1 MSAALSR
8 ALACASLAFLAGC
21 AGAPA
26 STSATPAEDSVA
38 APRELLFDGTS
49 LARWKP
55 TEFGGAGEL
64 VLESGAL
71 ILELGNPL
79 TGITWSG
86 GALPREGYALEVRA
100 TKLAGHDFFCG
111 LTFPIGE
118 ECASLI
124 LGGWGGTTCGLSC
137 IDGRDASEN
146 ETTCYRRFEAGRE
159 VRLRVEVSASEVR
172 ALLDGEPLCSVARAG
187 KRFAVRGEVVASQPL
202 GYCAFATRTAL
213 HALELQPLLP
223 PASPTPR

>member
-1 MSAALSR
+1 MSRVPALALGGALS
-8 ALACASLAFLAGC
+8 ALLASCASDPARAS
-21 AGAPA
+21 APTA
-26 STSATPAEDSVA
+26 SAPDET
-38 APRELLFDGTS
+38 PRERLFDGSS

-64 VLESGAL
+64 VLEGGAL

-86 GALPREGYALEVRA
+86 GELPREGYALEVRA
-100 TKLAGHDFFCG
+100 TKLSGHDFFCG

-118 ECASLI
+118 ERASLI

-146 ETTCYRRFEAGRE
+146 ETTCYRRFAPDRAHEI
-159 VRLRVEVSASEVR
+159 RVEVSASEVR
-172 ALLDGEPLCSVARAG
+172 AFLDGERLFSIARAG
-187 KRFAVRGEVVASQPL
+187 KSFAVRGEVVASQPL
-202 GYCAFATRTAL
+202 GYCAFATRAAL
-213 HALELQPLLP
+213 HAIDLRPLLP
-223 PASPTPR
+223 HASPAPR